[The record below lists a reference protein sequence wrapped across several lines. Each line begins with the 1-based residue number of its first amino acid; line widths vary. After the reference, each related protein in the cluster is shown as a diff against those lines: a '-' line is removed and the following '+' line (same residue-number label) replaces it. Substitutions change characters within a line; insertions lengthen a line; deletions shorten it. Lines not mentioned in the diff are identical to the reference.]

1 MRADNAQLVAML
13 RNCAVAGSD
22 YAAEL
27 FAVLQLDLDL
37 TDAALLG
44 HFGPG

>member
-1 MRADNAQLVAML
+1 MRADDAQLVTML

-22 YAAEL
+22 DAAEL
-27 FAVLQLDLDL
+27 AAVLQLDLDPA
-37 TDAALLG
+37 DAVLLR